1 MSCCKNKSEF
11 TFSLQLN
18 EDQRKDSHDFRDA
31 LTKVFNWNSEKISS
45 ILDIASR
52 TGECQ
57 LIETNYDEM
66 SKLSK
71 KLVEHKIPFL
81 VKTRK

>member
-1 MSCCKNKSEF
+1 
-11 TFSLQLN
+11 LN
-18 EDQRKDSHDFRDA
+18 EEQRESAHTFRDG
-31 LTKVFNWNSEKISS
+31 LIRVFNWNSEKISS

-57 LIETNYDEM
+57 LIEAKYDEM

-71 KLVEHKIPFL
+71 KLVEHKIPFQ